1 MLPPALAS
9 VYDPLITA
17 INAAKSRL
25 NQDLATLQPISGK
38 LLDNPDAF
46 SQQICNNAW
55 RKLQYFLA
63 NGGYMRFTKR
73 QVVTALPI
81 SGNLTD
87 PTVQSWI
94 NWFNYFDG
102 VNLFSAPVLPNDFL
116 FPLSIRERI
125 TGSNSDFKDMGQWT
139 GPIPSLRKQAYNGI
153 WQWDNDQI
161 NLSGATV
168 PLDIELYYACILGD
182 FVDVLTTNPPVRWY
196 QLSIPMV
203 GAVDAL
209 SLYMCAELVGSRDN
223 PDLTAAAVYAE
234 AAENAA
240 KLIRNRDARMKSR
253 VNIQRRSASGR
264 LEGGQ
269 CGGLGI
275 GSW

>member
-1 MLPPALAS
+1 MLPPPLGS
-9 VYDPLITA
+9 VYDPVITA
-17 INAAKSRL
+17 INAAKARL
-25 NQDLATLQPISGK
+25 NADLSTLQPITGK

-46 SQQICNNAW
+46 SQQLTNNAW

-63 NGGYMRFTKR
+63 NRGYMRFTKR
-73 QVVTALPI
+73 QVVTPLPI

-102 VNLFSAPVLPNDFL
+102 VTLLSAPLLPQDFL
-116 FPLSIRERI
+116 FPLMIRERL
-125 TGSNSDFKDMGQWT
+125 TGENGCFQDMGQWT
-139 GPIPSLRKQAYNGI
+139 GPLPSLVKQCYNRI

-161 NLSGATV
+161 NLPGATL
-168 PLDIELYYACILGD
+168 PLDIEFYYACCLGD
-182 FVDVLTTNPPVRWY
+182 FVDVGTTRWF
-196 QLSIPMV
+196 QLSIPMA

-223 PDLTAAAVYAE
+223 PDLTAAAVYTE
-234 AAENAA
+234 AAESAA
-240 KLIRNRDARMKSR
+240 KFIRNRDARMKSR

-264 LEGGQ
+264 LEGGGGQ
-269 CGGLGI
+269 CGGLTNG
-275 GSW
+275 WW

>member
-9 VYDPLITA
+9 VYDPVNMAITA
-17 INAAKSRL
+17 AQTRL
-25 NQDLATLQPISGK
+25 NQDVSTLQPITGK
-38 LLDNPDAF
+38 LLDNADAF
-46 SQQICNNAW
+46 SQQITNNAW

-63 NGGYMRFTKR
+63 NRGYMRFTKR
-73 QVVTALPI
+73 QVVTPLPI

-94 NWFNYFDG
+94 NWFNYYNG
-102 VNLFSAPVLPNDFL
+102 VTLGTTPTLPGDFM

-125 TGSNSDFKDMGQWT
+125 TGSNQVFRDMGQWT
-139 GPIPSLRKQAYNGI
+139 GPLPSLPKQTYNGI

-161 NLSGATV
+161 NFPGATV
-168 PLDIELYYACILGD
+168 PLDIELYYASLLGD
-182 FVDVLTTNPPVRWY
+182 FVDVGTTRWY

-209 SLYMCAELVGSRDN
+209 SLYICAELVGSRDN
-223 PDLTAAAVYAE
+223 PDLTAAAVYTE

-264 LEGGQ
+264 LEYGQ
-269 CGGLGI
+269 GGGLGN
-275 GSW
+275 GWW